1 MGTGATI
8 VALFPTPVEQQSIPN
23 LEARLKRWLGRRR
36 APENHPGLRQV
47 DRLLSGRPDE
57 LEVPISG
64 LPGQLGE
71 VFALYEGLFELR
83 DYRVMAVD
91 RRLDDLWI
99 ARLARVSN

>member
-1 MGTGATI
+1 MK
-8 VALFPTPVEQQSIPN
+8 S
-23 LEARLKRWLGRRR
+23 WLGRRR

-64 LPGQLGE
+64 LPGQLE
-71 VFALYEGLFELR
+71 ELFALYEDLFQLR
-83 DYRVMAVD
+83 QYRVKEVD

-99 ARLARVSN
+99 ARLERAGN